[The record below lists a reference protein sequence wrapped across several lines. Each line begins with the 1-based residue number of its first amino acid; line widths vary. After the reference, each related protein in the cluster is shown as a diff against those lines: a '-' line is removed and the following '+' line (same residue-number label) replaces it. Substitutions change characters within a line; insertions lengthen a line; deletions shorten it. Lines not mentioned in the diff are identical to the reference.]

1 YRSWCKKTGFESML
15 PEDTS
20 ARKKAAHSSAATLD
34 QSTLDAYTRP
44 IETPP
49 PAYSDDVF
57 GDAAIDWTIATDQPL
72 SVFDHPKY
80 QEMIAIAART
90 KNGVK
95 I

>member
-1 YRSWCKKTGFESML
+1 ML

-57 GDAAIDWTIATDQPL
+57 GDAAIDWTIATDQVCL
-72 SVFDHPKY
+72 SLVSLFSSHFLICR
-80 QEMIAIAART
+80 M
-90 KNGVK
+90 
-95 I
+95 